1 MKKILKGFVIFI
13 GIIAIVFYWPKSLN
27 TILDIDYEKVDK
39 IIVNLVEPGFELI
52 EDDYGNEVGVP
63 DTKVYQLEMDCKDQ
77 KTSEILSILNQ
88 TKYHSKIRN
97 LLPVELEVSNQDFEY
112 SGYVYFSIDEDYR
125 WVYLLGDERIA
136 ISSKKDLTNI
146 YTMTDSK
153 VLDEFVKFMKNNGTL
168 IEEK

>member
-1 MKKILKGFVIFI
+1 
-13 GIIAIVFYWPKSLN
+13 
-27 TILDIDYEKVDK
+27 
-39 IIVNLVEPGFELI
+39 
-52 EDDYGNEVGVP
+52 
-63 DTKVYQLEMDCKDQ
+63 MDSKDQ
-77 KTSEILSILNQ
+77 KTSETLSILNQ

-97 LLPVELEVSNQDFEY
+97 LLPVELEVSNQGFEY

-136 ISSKKDLTNI
+136 ISSKNDLTNI

-153 VLDEFVKFMKNNGTL
+153 VLDEFVKFMKKSGTL